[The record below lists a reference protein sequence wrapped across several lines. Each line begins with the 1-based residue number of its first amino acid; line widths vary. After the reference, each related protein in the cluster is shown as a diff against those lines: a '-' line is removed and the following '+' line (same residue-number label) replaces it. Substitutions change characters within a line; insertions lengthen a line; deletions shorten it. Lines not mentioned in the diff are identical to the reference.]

1 MKDLEIRG
9 AGTLLGTRQSG
20 YIGAIGFNLYCRL
33 LAEAVEAQKAKLS
46 GAGEKPAGPP
56 PLPPPSVNLP
66 LTARIPEEYVPDIE
80 TRLDLYQKLV
90 KLETIAQVETLA
102 QEFIDRFG
110 TSPVEV
116 ANLLYAVKIKLLAAR
131 ADIESI
137 STEHG
142 QIVLRRFEGMPFD
155 KRKLEPVLKDGITAG
170 FTRLIL
176 NPKRLEGEWP
186 GVLEEVLGRM

>member
-46 GAGEKPAGPP
+46 GAREKPAGPS
-56 PLPPPSVNLP
+56 PLPAPTVNLP

-80 TRLDLYQKLV
+80 TRLGLYQKLV
-90 KLETIAQVETLA
+90 KLETIAKMETLA

-110 TSPVEV
+110 APPVEV
-116 ANLLYAVKIKLLAAR
+116 DNLLYAVRIKLLAAR
-131 ADIESI
+131 AGIESI

-142 QIVLRRFEGMPFD
+142 QIVLRRFEGMPFE
-155 KRKLEPVLKDGITAG
+155 KRKLEPVLKDGITVG

-176 NPKRLEGEWP
+176 NPKRLEGGWP
-186 GVLEEVLGRM
+186 GMLEEVLERM